1 MLFFDKYKYIFI
13 IAMLLFIICI
23 LFYILYKNKQLY
35 ILIEQNNQL
44 YKQKQQKIMN
54 IPKKATQCPKQNVL
68 FEPLF
73 NMQSFIPNMQP
84 IFTNTNNSKAKVEE
98 LKEPEET
105 EEQLISSL
113 DNEMD
118 QQPENVS
125 ELDLDLELK
134 DEINELNEEEE

>member
-98 LKEPEET
+98 LKEET

>member
-98 LKEPEET
+98 LKEET

-134 DEINELNEEEE
+134 DEINELNEEE

>member
-1 MLFFDKYKYIFI
+1 
-13 IAMLLFIICI
+13 
-23 LFYILYKNKQLY
+23 
-35 ILIEQNNQL
+35 
-44 YKQKQQKIMN
+44 
-54 IPKKATQCPKQNVL
+54 
-68 FEPLF
+68 
-73 NMQSFIPNMQP
+73 MQP

-134 DEINELNEEEE
+134 DEINELNEEE